1 MTNSDFVPTDDLS
14 TIREMDEHVV
24 HPWESFDRPNTSR
37 TIIDSGAGVYV
48 YDDQGNRLLDGPGG
62 MWCVNV
68 GCILYR
74 ADAADDVLVVDRCGR
89 VYTNKKKHT
98 QTQAVT

>member
-37 TIIDSGAGVYV
+37 TIIGSGAGVYV

-68 GCILYR
+68 GHGRQEI
-74 ADAADDVLVVDRCGR
+74 ADAIADQAAQLS
-89 VYTNKKKHT
+89 YTLSLIHISEPT
-98 QTQAVT
+98 RPY

>member
-1 MTNSDFVPTDDLS
+1 MTNSDFVPTDLS

-37 TIIDSGAGVYV
+37 TIIGSGAGVYV

-68 GCILYR
+68 GHGRQEI
-74 ADAADDVLVVDRCGR
+74 ADAIADQAAQLS
-89 VYTNKKKHT
+89 YTSPMESSNST
-98 QTQAVT
+98 GGTIG

>member
-37 TIIDSGAGVYV
+37 TIIDSGA
-48 YDDQGNRLLDGPGG
+48 
-62 MWCVNV
+62 
-68 GCILYR
+68 
-74 ADAADDVLVVDRCGR
+74 VV
-89 VYTNKKKHT
+89 
-98 QTQAVT
+98 